1 MRQPRKTQ
9 TWERN
14 DSGGMDRVITL
25 DPIDIQGDPDAILT
39 NEHTVDVPA
48 IDIQGRRER
57 GLSTGVGR
65 DAEGRSNML
74 PEWVPTWATDALGQ
88 PVRDDRSGV
97 VGYEVPAWAA
107 EFVAD
112 SEGQMPTSMLG
123 AGAEIASNLLVP
135 GRALYRQ
142 ATGEAPSAEARTI
155 NPLSAT
161 MGAVDAA
168 SFGFADDIAG
178 LFDEDTGRELADAR
192 RYAQRQDPGSFAIG
206 EAGGS
211 LPSMLLPG
219 VSQGRGATTGARVA
233 GGALEGAGWGALEGV
248 GRSDADTLTGRLQDA
263 LPGAL
268 GGAVLGGGFAGASS
282 RAEQR
287 AAQPVDEA
295 EIDRL
300 IGDAAWEHLSQAGA
314 AQSSRRQRMLAS
326 GTDEAARTENAR
338 RMVEQLRGIRAL
350 EGRGPGGVLP
360 ASEEAIQGRVRE
372 AHQGALAQL
381 GQVRERM
388 ASEAVDG
395 TPLLE
400 HMRERVEALSR
411 IPGAEAQTT
420 QMRGFLRQFEQRV
433 AQGPL
438 SFDDLQRWKSHWRT
452 TTNFDSPLQ
461 SERQGVYDAIRDTMQ
476 QGVAD
481 VDPALGQQYQDAR
494 RMARTG
500 FAFSDMSADRARNE
514 ARNRSVSLTDYLA
527 GLTGLGAVG
536 GGAMEA
542 LSGGQALGAVAAGTG
557 IALANRALRAN
568 EHGLNAR
575 RLERAARQLQ
585 TAPQRFGAWTQRLQA
600 AQARGPRAFAAAL
613 YTAAQSDAA
622 VRAQLA
628 QEEDEQATRDDA
640 VQSIPEVSL
649 DELDVADIPEIS
661 LEELDA
667 LSGGQ

>member
-25 DPIDIQGDPDAILT
+25 DPIDIQGDPDAVLT

-48 IDIQGRRER
+48 INIQGRRER

-74 PEWVPTWATDALGQ
+74 PEWVPTWATDAIGQ

-107 EFVAD
+107 ELVAD
-112 SEGQMPTSMLG
+112 SEGQMPTSMVG

-135 GRALYRQ
+135 GRAVYRQ
-142 ATGEAPSAEARTI
+142 FTGVEPSPEARTI

-168 SFGFADDIAG
+168 SLGFADDIAG
-178 LFDEDTGRELADAR
+178 LFNEDTGRELADAR
-192 RYAQRQDPGSFAIG
+192 RYAQRQDPGSFALG

-233 GGALEGAGWGALEGV
+233 AGALEGAGWGGIEGI
-248 GRSDADTLTGRLQDA
+248 GRSDAPALRGRLQDA

-268 GGAVLGGGFAGASS
+268 GGAVLGGGLAGASS

-287 AAQPVDEA
+287 AAQPVDADEV
-295 EIDRL
+295 ERL
-300 IGDAAWEHLSQAGA
+300 LNDAAWEHLSQAGA

-326 GTDEAARTENAR
+326 GTDEAARTEGAR
-338 RMVEQLRGIRAL
+338 RIVEQLRERGILR
-350 EGRGPGGVLP
+350 GRGPLP
-360 ASEEAIQGRVRE
+360 ATEDAIQSRVRA
-372 AHQGALAQL
+372 AHQESLGQL

-388 ASEAVDG
+388 ASETVDG
-395 TPLLE
+395 APLLQ
-400 HMRERVEALSR
+400 HMRERVEALSA
-411 IPGAEAQTT
+411 IPGAEAQTA
-420 QMRGFLRQFEQRV
+420 QMRAFLAQFEQRM
-433 AQGPL
+433 ANGPL
-438 SFDDLQRWKSHWRT
+438 TFDDLQRWKSHWRT

-461 SERQGVYDAIRDTMQ
+461 SERQGVYNAIRDTMQ
-476 QGVAD
+476 RGVSD

-500 FAFSDMSADRARNE
+500 FAFGDMTADRARNE

-542 LSGGQALGAVAAGTG
+542 LSGGQALGAVATGAG
-557 IALANRALRAN
+557 IALANRAFRAN

-585 TAPQRFGAWTQRLQA
+585 TAPQRFGAWAQRLQA

-613 YTAAQSDAA
+613 YTAAQSDAS

-628 QEEDEQATRDDA
+628 QEDDEQATRDA
-640 VQSIPEVSL
+640 GVQAIPEVSL
-649 DELDVADIPEIS
+649 DEIDIADIPEVS

-667 LSGGQ
+667 L